1 MFTYTYPSTER
12 VVYGDDALDALPAE
26 CDALPASRVL
36 LLTTRSLLGS
46 HLLDRVTSLLGA
58 RCVGLLSDVPQHVP
72 AAAVTPLLE
81 QAREL
86 RPDALVGLGGG
97 SVADAAKALAAGLAS
112 GYTSAEQVYRHRI
125 RFTYPSM
132 IEMEPFS
139 GQPVPTIAIPT
150 TLSAAEYDGIFGMTT
165 DGVKDLYS
173 DDRLSPRVVLLDP
186 AAAAHT
192 PRRLWSGTGIRA
204 LDHAIETYLSR
215 TPTPVTDAAT
225 LHAVRL
231 LAENLPK
238 SQRDSA
244 ARLSCLQAGWLSM
257 LGVANVTLGLSHGI
271 GHQIGGLCGVPHG
284 ETSCIMLPV
293 VLRRLVD
300 VVPERL
306 RDVAVA
312 MGIDVDGMSLEQA
325 AASASTA
332 VRELV
337 ATLGLPL
344 RLSEVGVRRED
355 LPAIARASMED
366 LVVASAPLV
375 VDERAV
381 LELLEAA
388 Y

>member
-1 MFTYTYPSTER
+1 MFTYAYPSTER
-12 VVYGDDALDALPAE
+12 VVYGNDALDALPAE
-26 CDALPASRVL
+26 CDALSARRVL
-36 LLTTRSLLGS
+36 LLTTRSLVGTP
-46 HLLDRVTSLLGA
+46 LLDRVQALLGD
-58 RCVGLLSDVPQHVP
+58 RCVGVLSEVPQHVP
-72 AAAVTPLLE
+72 AEAVTPLLE
-81 QAREL
+81 QADAL
-86 RPDALVGLGGG
+86 RPDAVVSVGGG
-97 SVADAAKALAAGLAS
+97 SVADAAKALVAGLAN
-112 GYTSAEQVYRHRI
+112 GYTTAEQVYRHRI
-125 RFTYPSM
+125 RFTYPAT
-132 IEMEPFS
+132 IEMEPFP

-192 PRRLWSGTGIRA
+192 PPRLWAGTGVRA

-231 LAENLPK
+231 LAQNLPK
-238 SQRDSA
+238 VQQDSA
-244 ARLSCLQAGWLSM
+244 AQLACLQAGWLSM
-257 LGVANVTLGLSHGI
+257 LGVTNVTLGLSHGI
-271 GHQIGGLCGVPHG
+271 GHQIGGLCRVPHG

-300 VVPERL
+300 VVPDRL

-312 MGIDVDGMSLEQA
+312 MGVDVAGMSREQA
-325 AASASTA
+325 ATSASDA
-332 VRELV
+332 VRDLV
-337 ATLGLPL
+337 ARLGLPL
-344 RLSEVGVRRED
+344 RLSDVGVRRED

-381 LELLEAA
+381 QELLEAA